1 MRVVCQNGASTF
13 AVHFLKKMLKI
24 EKDSRRTTEIVWEME
39 KMSYITRL
47 WGYLKKKKSMLKV
60 YTYFTKWDMPSTK
73 GFVSLPQEDT
83 SRAGVQKK
91 PDKFRL
97 EMRYAV
103 LMLTIITH
111 CNKLQNE
118 MVGPPSP
125 DTLQRSRCLSVAHYC
140 IEDSLAISGWNSR
153 NLYWTGYQ

>member
-1 MRVVCQNGASTF
+1 MF
-13 AVHFLKKMLKI
+13 
-24 EKDSRRTTEIVWEME
+24 
-39 KMSYITRL
+39 
-47 WGYLKKKKSMLKV
+47 KV

-83 SRAGVQKK
+83 SRAGVQNK

-125 DTLQRSRCLSVAHYC
+125 DTLQRSRCLYVAHYC
-140 IEDSLAISGWNSR
+140 IEDSLAISG
-153 NLYWTGYQ
+153 